1 LGRTISKKNDIIAKR
16 YLFGWFSFDLI
27 SAMIANREKKVRKNG
42 KSKKQDVQDKKG
54 QEKNTL

>member
-1 LGRTISKKNDIIAKR
+1 MAQINIELKDYVNAKDGS
-16 YLFGWFSFDLI
+16 LLI
-27 SAMIANREKKVRKNG
+27 KKNG